1 MTSTADNDSTPS
13 SHSIMQAYFA
23 TQECDP
29 FGDRAKPCKLGNYVA
44 YSVKVTETR
53 DVVATLAF
61 AKAENIR
68 VLARNTGHD
77 FLGRSTGAGA
87 LAVWTQGLKNITFG
101 QWSDKYYT
109 GPSATIGAGVIGY
122 ELVEAAGKQGMAV
135 MSGECAT
142 VGLAGFTQGG
152 GHSILSNA
160 FGLAADQ
167 VLSYEVVTA
176 DGDVVIASPFENSD
190 LYWALS
196 GGGGGTYG
204 IITSMTVK
212 AHESKTVGGAAMQLL
227 ASSTT
232 PENYAALTAK
242 FIELLPAMIDA
253 GGMVIFLISTQYIVI
268 KPLTVWDSTEAKA
281 REILKPFSDYLVSL
295 GITPPI
301 AYSELA
307 YRDHYEAY
315 LGPLPRGSF
324 EVNRYQFGG
333 RLLPRN
339 VVENNTAE
347 LNKVFA
353 ELTKDGVLITGSS
366 ADYSK
371 RANTP
376 DNSVFPA
383 WRGAISQLQLI
394 TNWNSTA
401 PWVDMEAAQKKM
413 TEVFMPKIEAVTPGS
428 GSYMSEADFR
438 QPNWQ
443 STFYGTNYDKLKA
456 IKEKYDPEHVFYNL
470 KSVGSEAWT
479 VTADGRMCRA

>member
-1 MTSTADNDSTPS
+1 
-13 SHSIMQAYFA
+13 MQAYFA

-29 FGDRAKPCKLGNYVA
+29 FGDRAKPCKLGNYVS
-44 YSVKVTETR
+44 YSVKATDAG
-53 DVVATLAF
+53 DVVAALEF
-61 AKAENIR
+61 AKAKNVR

-109 GPSATIGAGVIGY
+109 GPSATVGAGVIGY
-122 ELVEAAGKQGMAV
+122 ELVQAAAKQGMTV

-142 VGLAGFTQGG
+142 VGLAGGFTQGG
-152 GHSILSNA
+152 GHSILSSA

-176 DGDVVIASPFENSD
+176 AGKVLTASPTQNSD

-204 IITSMTVK
+204 IVTSITVK

-232 PENYAALTAK
+232 PQNYAALTAK
-242 FIELLPAMIDA
+242 FMELLPAMIDA
-253 GGMVIFLISTQYIVI
+253 GAMVVFLISTQYIVI
-268 KPLTVWDSTEAKA
+268 KPLTMWDSTEAKA
-281 REILKPFSDYLVSL
+281 REVLKPWSDYLISL

-301 AYSELA
+301 AYSELS
-307 YRDHYEAY
+307 YYDHYDRY
-315 LGPLPRGSF
+315 LGPLPKGSF

-333 RLLPRN
+333 RLIPRD

-353 ELTKDGVLITGSS
+353 ELAKEGVLLAGSS

-376 DNSVFPA
+376 DNSVLPA
-383 WRGAISQLQLI
+383 WRGAITQLQLI

-413 TEVFMPKIEAVTPGS
+413 TEVLMPKIEKVTPGS
-428 GSYMSEADFR
+428 GSYMNEADFQ

-443 STFYGTNYDKLKA
+443 NTFYGSNYAKLKS
-456 IKEKYDPEHVFYNL
+456 IKDKYDPDHVFYNL
-470 KSVGSEAWT
+470 KSVGSDAWT
-479 VTADGRMCRA
+479 VGKDGRMCRT

>member
-1 MTSTADNDSTPS
+1 
-13 SHSIMQAYFA
+13 MQAYFA
-23 TQECDP
+23 NQTCDP
-29 FGDRAKPCKLGNYVA
+29 FSDRSIPCTLGNYVS
-44 YSVKVTETR
+44 YSVKATEAW
-53 DVVATLAF
+53 DVVAALEF

-109 GPSATIGAGVIGY
+109 GPSATVGAGVIGY
-122 ELVEAAGKQGMAV
+122 ELVEAANKQSMTV

-142 VGLAGFTQGG
+142 VGLAGGFTQGG
-152 GHSILSNA
+152 GHSILSTE

-176 DGDVVIASPFENSD
+176 DGDVLTASPTENSD

-204 IITSMTVK
+204 IVTSITVK

-227 ASSTT
+227 ASSTNAT
-232 PENYAALTAK
+232 NYANIQAK
-242 FIELLPAMIDA
+242 LIELVPGMIDA
-253 GGMVIFLISTQYIVI
+253 GAMVVFLISKQYIVI
-268 KPLTVWDSTEAKA
+268 KPLTLWDSTEAKA
-281 REILKPFSDYLVSL
+281 REVLKPFSDYLVSL

-301 AYSELA
+301 AYSELS
-307 YRDHYEAY
+307 YRDHYDRY
-315 LGPLPRGSF
+315 LGPLPQGSF

-333 RLLPRN
+333 RLIPRS
-339 VVENNTAE
+339 VVENDTANFAKVLGE
-347 LNKVFA
+347 LANQ
-353 ELTKDGVLITGSS
+353 DVLLAFSS

-376 DNSVFPA
+376 ENSVLPA
-383 WRGAISQLQLI
+383 WRSAISQLQLI
-394 TNWNSTA
+394 INWNSTA
-401 PWVDMEAAQKKM
+401 PWATMEADQKKM
-413 TEVFMPKIEAVTPGS
+413 TEVLMPKIEAATPGS
-428 GSYMSEADFR
+428 GSYMNEADFQ

-443 STFYGTNYDKLKA
+443 SVFYGSNYEKLKS
-456 IKEKYDPEHVFYNL
+456 IKNKYDPNHVFYNL

-479 VTADGRMCRA
+479 VAKDGRMCRA